1 MTLADLEK
9 RLDEI
14 AWHEQVESEL
24 RERAPASRPLTSEID
39 AQLRALASHV
49 RASMLDALERE
60 EGYLVWTLRLA
71 PFVEHARAKERAKR
85 YVDSPNWHVR
95 HWARAVVEGLIE

>member
-1 MTLADLEK
+1 VTIGDLEK

-24 RERAPASRPLTSEID
+24 RERAGALISEID
-39 AQLRALASHV
+39 AELRALASHV
-49 RASMLDALERE
+49 DSSMLDALEQE

-71 PFVEHARAKERAKR
+71 PFVEHARARERATR
-85 YVDSPNWHVR
+85 YLDSPNWHVR
-95 HWARAVVEGLIE
+95 YWARAAGESR

>member
-1 MTLADLEK
+1 MTLLELEK

-24 RERAPASRPLTSEID
+24 RERAAGSHPPPSEIE
-39 AQLRALASHV
+39 AELRALASHV
-49 RASMLDALERE
+49 DPSMLDALEKE

-71 PFVEHARAKERAKR
+71 PFVEHARAGERAKR
-85 YVDSPNWHVR
+85 YIDSPNWHVR
-95 HWARAVVEGLIE
+95 HWARAVVQASS